1 MDSGV
6 ASVSQEKFLTSS
18 LKAGRGEANKFLRNE
33 LRCKSEKSIV
43 TPFEERNVFS
53 NLYRALFLLCPVKSR
68 RGALNRCSEM
78 NQNAKVKNNF
88 LHFLKKG
95 VSFS

>member
-33 LRCKSEKSIV
+33 LRCKSEKINCY
-43 TPFEERNVFS
+43 TFWRKERFLEFIQSLVFIMS
-53 NLYRALFLLCPVKSR
+53 C
-68 RGALNRCSEM
+68 
-78 NQNAKVKNNF
+78 
-88 LHFLKKG
+88 
-95 VSFS
+95 